1 MSAEEKILGG
11 IISEAESGAKA
22 VAEKATAEIEK
33 IEAAAAAEAKSYS
46 GEVVSAALLKAKA
59 IKLNAESAADLK
71 VRDAKLAKK
80 HEEIEKTLGMA
91 AEVICALDDEKYF
104 ALLSGVAAGYAKDQE
119 GTLFVGS
126 KDIKRDLSIFK
137 TALQNKGIK
146 VNISDVP
153 LEEERGFVLKYG
165 DIEYNLS
172 LTAIINDKRDSL
184 EDRIHQILFG

>member
-1 MSAEEKILGG
+1 MSFVGLSTLTFDATSAWHFEKKTG
-11 IISEAESGAKA
+11 S
-22 VAEKATAEIEK
+22 
-33 IEAAAAAEAKSYS
+33 
-46 GEVVSAALLKAKA
+46 
-59 IKLNAESAADLK
+59 K
-71 VRDAKLAKK
+71 V
-80 HEEIEKTLGMA
+80 
-91 AEVICALDDEKYF
+91 EVIE
-104 ALLSGVAAGYAKDQE
+104 LSGDAWKLSVYQLVEEVNEETNKIITVRKLVKEYTWDEALAAGYAKDQE

-146 VNISDVP
+146 VDISDVP